1 MTGATPNLA
10 ARLQSAAPPGGVVIE
25 ATTRALVRQSFDL
38 EDLGQQDLKGFAAPV
53 QAWRVRAARAAESR
67 FDSRADTLTPLAG
80 RTHEVGLLC
89 DRWEQARS
97 GEGQVVLIA
106 GEAGIGKSRILQAFR
121 AQVEGRPQRWLGL
134 QCSPYHVN
142 TALHPVIQQLEHGA
156 GIEAGDAAAARLDKL
171 EALLRQGATNI
182 TDIAPLMAALLSL
195 PVEERYG
202 ALDLTPA
209 QQRVATLRG
218 LQDHLLGLAAHEL
231 LVVVLED
238 AHWIDPTTQQLIAEM
253 VLRLVDQRVLV
264 VMTHRPEWVHPFQG
278 HGHVTTISLTRLS
291 RAQVA
296 DMVRELASRHLPEA
310 IVARIVERTDGVPL
324 FVEELTKAIVEA
336 GTDAG
341 FDSLED
347 DVPVTLQASL
357 MARLDR
363 LGSAKEI
370 AQIGAVIGREFSH
383 QLLTRIAETDDSDLS
398 RALERLQESQLVFR
412 ASRAADAF
420 YTFKHALIQD
430 VAYKSLLRQRRQ
442 RLHLTI
448 AEALEADA
456 SPEVVARHFELGGD
470 AMRAITWWERA
481 GDDAV
486 TRSAQPEAASHFGNA
501 LRLTRATAG
510 NDHRATELSLLL
522 RLGQAQFGA
531 YGGAAPITSAS
542 FEAAAALAAEL
553 DGRHHL
559 CVAQYGQWIG
569 HVIAGRLRQALALAD
584 DMVAWTQVSGE
595 SWATP
600 IGARLRASTLGLMGQ
615 LAPARA
621 LFEALI
627 AAAPRLESALSMGF
641 AHDPLL
647 GLASNFS
654 HIEWATGDM
663 VSARARSAAAVETIA
678 AATRNANTVSYAMTW
693 DVLLSAFARDPVR
706 VRVSSERLREHARRT
721 GGMFWEQVSHWG
733 LGAAAVMDG
742 DTAAA
747 LPLLR
752 SGIDGFVRTGA
763 LQHVPFFKLSLAE
776 AHHLDGDDVAA
787 LAVLDES
794 RALIEKTE
802 QRFYEPE
809 TLRWRG
815 IVLGAMGRHDEALAA
830 LRQAIAVADGQGSQ
844 AWQARAE
851 ADLAR
856 LLDGA

>member
-1 MTGATPNLA
+1 MG
-10 ARLQSAAPPGGVVIE
+10 E
-25 ATTRALVRQSFDL
+25 
-38 EDLGQQDLKGFAAPV
+38 PV
-53 QAWRVRAARAAESR
+53 
-67 FDSRADTLTPLAG
+67 
-80 RTHEVGLLC
+80 
-89 DRWEQARS
+89 
-97 GEGQVVLIA
+97 
-106 GEAGIGKSRILQAFR
+106 
-121 AQVEGRPQRWLGL
+121 
-134 QCSPYHVN
+134 
-142 TALHPVIQQLEHGA
+142 
-156 GIEAGDAAAARLDKL
+156 
-171 EALLRQGATNI
+171 
-182 TDIAPLMAALLSL
+182 
-195 PVEERYG
+195 
-202 ALDLTPA
+202 
-209 QQRVATLRG
+209 
-218 LQDHLLGLAAHEL
+218 
-231 LVVVLED
+231 
-238 AHWIDPTTQQLIAEM
+238 
-253 VLRLVDQRVLV
+253 
-264 VMTHRPEWVHPFQG
+264 QG

-296 DMVRELASRHLPEA
+296 DMVRELASRQLPEA

-336 GTDAG
+336 GADAG
-341 FDSLED
+341 FDSLAD

-363 LGSAKEI
+363 LGTAKEI

-383 QLLTRIAETDDSDLS
+383 QLLARIAETGDGELAQ
-398 RALERLQESQLVFR
+398 ALERLQESQLIFR
-412 ASRAADAF
+412 ASRAADAV

-442 RLHLTI
+442 RLHLKI
-448 AEALEADA
+448 AEALQADA

-470 AMRAITWWERA
+470 ATRAITWWERA

-486 TRSAQPEAASHFGNA
+486 ARSAQPEAASHFANA

-510 NDHRATELSLLL
+510 EDHRATELSLLL

-531 YGGAAPITSAS
+531 YGGAAPVTAAS
-542 FEAAAALAAEL
+542 FEAAAALAASL

-559 CVAQYGQWIG
+559 CVAQYGQWMG
-569 HVIAGRLRQALALAD
+569 HVIAGRLGQALALAD
-584 DMVAWTQVSGE
+584 DMAAWTQARGE

-627 AAAPRLESALSMGF
+627 AAAPRLESVVSKGF

-654 HIEWATGDM
+654 HIEWATGDT
-663 VSARARSAAAVETIA
+663 VSARARSAAAMETIA
-678 AATRNANTVSYAMTW
+678 AATPNANTVSYVMSW
-693 DVLLSAFARDPVR
+693 DVLLSVFARDAER
-706 VRVSSERLREHARRT
+706 TRVSSERLQGHTRRT
-721 GGMFWEQVSHWG
+721 GGMFWEQVSLWG

-752 SGIDGFVRTGA
+752 SGIDGFVSTGG

-776 AHHLDGDDVAA
+776 AHHLDGDHVAA
-787 LAVLDES
+787 LAVLNES
-794 RALIEKTE
+794 GALIEQTE

-809 TLRWRG
+809 MHRWRG
-815 IVLGAMGRHDEALAA
+815 IVLGTMGRHDEALAA
-830 LRQAIAVADGQGSQ
+830 LRQSIAVADGQGSR

-851 ADLAR
+851 ANLAR
-856 LLDGA
+856 LLDGGRAALGQPAGL